1 METKH
6 VEYNSVTLSTVAGGG
21 SVSSINWWA
30 WGWETDRPDWG
41 WNLPTAGPGP
51 VNQDTSEVA
60 GLSLKYFS
68 GVNLLGG
75 GGGSGGV
82 CLLF

>member
-1 METKH
+1 M
-6 VEYNSVTLSTVAGGG
+6 
-21 SVSSINWWA
+21 
-30 WGWETDRPDWG
+30 
-41 WNLPTAGPGP
+41 PTAGPGP
-51 VNQDTSEVA
+51 VNQDTSEVT

-82 CLLF
+82 CLLFLIFNSIMKLWAV